1 MLWLCIELP
10 HLSVEAFADA
20 KATERPLIISEAGA
34 VIDCNRQALRCG
46 IKIGMTPAAAH
57 ALAENLR
64 HHPRV
69 LQNEQKRLEQLATW
83 AGQFTSRVSL
93 DPPSA
98 LLLEIGGS
106 LHYFHGLEPL
116 RQQIAEGLHKLG
128 HRGLIGIAPTPTA
141 AGLIAR
147 SGKTTPIM
155 QRSELADALAALP
168 VDVLALDHR
177 QTVALQGLG
186 CRCIGDIRAL
196 PAAGALRRL
205 GKALIHTLQKAYGER
220 PDPRADWS
228 PPAQFCSD
236 LQFLEPITDVQQLHP
251 GMQQLIETLCADLR
265 RRDAGVM
272 RLRFTLSQ
280 QGTEPLPLTLGMIKP
295 CRDPHH
301 MCLLLERRLERLSI
315 QDGILGVTLRAGRFY
330 DMQGSSERLDLIS
343 DDEVNEPP
351 IAWEPLVETLDNR
364 LGSDCVKTLAI
375 RSEHRPE
382 RAWRYLRPGSEQKKP
397 SSPQATQH
405 HHAQALAP
413 RPFWLLPQPH
423 PLRCRQGRP
432 MYHGALILEN
442 GPERIESGWWDGGDI
457 ARDYYQARNKQGQKL
472 WVFRERR
479 GERGW
484 YLHGIFA

>member
-10 HLSVEAFADA
+10 HLSVEAFGDAEAAD
-20 KATERPLIISEAGA
+20 RPLIISEAGT
-34 VIDCNRQALRCG
+34 VIDCNRQALRYG

-57 ALAENLR
+57 ALAEGLR

-69 LQNEQKRLEQLATW
+69 MQNEQKRLEQLATW

-93 DPPSA
+93 SPPSA

-106 LHYFHGLEPL
+106 LRYFHGLEPL
-116 RQQIAEGLHKLG
+116 RQQLEEGLQRLG
-128 HRGLIGIAPTPTA
+128 HRGTIGIAPTPTA
-141 AGLIAR
+141 AELMAR
-147 SGKTTPIM
+147 SGQSTAIM
-155 QRSELADALAALP
+155 QRSNLADALASLP
-168 VDVLALDHR
+168 LQALALDR
-177 QTVALQGLG
+177 QQTLALKGLG

-220 PDPRADWS
+220 PDPRANWS

-236 LQFLEPITDVQQLHP
+236 IQFLEPVTEVAQLYP
-251 GMQQLIETLCADLR
+251 GMRQLIEALCADLR
-265 RRDAGVM
+265 RRDAGIM
-272 RLRFTLSQ
+272 RLRFTLHQ
-280 QGTEPLPLTLGMIKP
+280 QGSNHLPLTLGMIRP
-295 CRDPHH
+295 CRDPKHI
-301 MCLLLERRLERLSI
+301 CLLLERRCERLSI
-315 QDGILGVTLRAGRFY
+315 KDGILGITLRAGRLY
-330 DMQGSSERLDLIS
+330 AMQGSTERFDLIS
-343 DDEVNEPP
+343 DDAVHEPEV
-351 IAWEPLVETLDNR
+351 AWAPLVETLDNR
-364 LGSDCVKTLAI
+364 LGSDRVKTLST

-382 RAWRYLRPGSEQKKP
+382 RAWQYSRPGASKDTP
-397 SSPQATQH
+397 HRPTQAS
-405 HHAQALAP
+405 AS
-413 RPFWLLPQPH
+413 RPFWLLPH
-423 PLRCRQGRP
+423 PQRLRCRQGQP
-432 MYHGALILEN
+432 VYHGALILEH

>member
-10 HLSVEAFADA
+10 HLSVESFGDA
-20 KATERPLIISEAGA
+20 KTSERPLIISEAGT
-34 VIDCNRQALRCG
+34 VIDCNHQALRYG

-57 ALAENLR
+57 ALAEGLH
-64 HHPRV
+64 HHPRAM
-69 LQNEQKRLEQLATW
+69 QNEQKRLEQLATW

-93 DPPSA
+93 HPPSA
-98 LLLEIGGS
+98 LMLEIGAS

-116 RQQIAEGLHKLG
+116 RQQIAKGLHKLG
-128 HRGLIGIAPTPTA
+128 HRAMMGIAPTPTA
-141 AGLIAR
+141 ARLMAR
-147 SGKTTPIM
+147 SGKTKPIM
-155 QRSELADALAALP
+155 QRSELADALATLP
-168 VDVLALDHR
+168 VDVLELDHR
-177 QTVALQGLG
+177 QTLALQGLG

-205 GKALIHTLQKAYGER
+205 GKALIHSLQKAYGER
-220 PDPRADWS
+220 PDPRADWT

-236 LQFLEPITDVQQLHP
+236 IQFLDPVTNVQQLYP
-251 GMQQLIETLCADLR
+251 GMRQLIETLCADLR

-280 QGTEPLPLTLGMIKP
+280 QGSETLPLTLGMIRP
-295 CRDPHH
+295 CRDPKH

-315 QDGILGVTLRAGRFY
+315 KDGVLGMTLRAGRFY
-330 DMQGSSERLDLIS
+330 AMQGSSERLDLIS
-343 DDEVNEPP
+343 DDAVNEPN
-351 IAWEPLVETLDNR
+351 ITWEPLVEALDNR
-364 LGSDCVKTLAI
+364 LGSDCVKTLAT

-382 RAWRYLRPGSEQKKP
+382 RAWRYIRPGAEQTNQHQP
-397 SSPQATQH
+397 SQAP
-405 HHAQALAP
+405 AP
-413 RPFWLLPQPH
+413 RPFWLLPHPR

-432 MYHGALILEN
+432 MYHGALILEH
-442 GPERIESGWWDGGDI
+442 GPERIESGWWDGGDV
-457 ARDYYQARNKQGQKL
+457 ARDYYQARNRQGQKL